1 MSERIDTTLMRGCRY
16 LLVVLVTVG
25 MLAGHY
31 ASGQSAAS
39 QSATSFPPLEL
50 WRTEVLAGD
59 LAALQATYST
69 DPPAQVQANGV
80 KTSVDADINFWLGLK
95 AQTIELQTVAVLDR
109 PKGTSVVF
117 KAAVK
122 LPDGK
127 TLNVTDGQMWRK
139 QGEQWHVISVER
151 ADAPRLNQPSDMN
164 KNIYPADADAHVEIK
179 EAEEK
184 AASEHK
190 RVLLVFGANWCY
202 DCHVLDLAFQR
213 PDLTPIVESGY
224 EVVHIDLGPDEQ
236 KNADVV
242 KQFDVPLNK
251 GIPVLAVIESD
262 GKLLMSQKNGEFEDA
277 RSLAPQAL
285 LEFLNKWK
293 ARP

>member
-1 MSERIDTTLMRGCRY
+1 MRYCRY
-16 LLVVLVTVG
+16 LLLILLAAE
-25 MLAGHY
+25 MLAGY
-31 ASGQSAAS
+31 YGFAQSTVSTAA
-39 QSATSFPPLEL
+39 SFPPLEL
-50 WRTEVLAGD
+50 WKAEVLAGD
-59 LAALQATYST
+59 PVALRAIYSS
-69 DPPAQVQANGV
+69 DPLAQVQANGV
-80 KTSVDADINFWLGLK
+80 KTSVDADISFWLGLK
-95 AQTIELQTVAVLDR
+95 ARTIQLETVAVLDR

-117 KAAVK
+117 KAAVR
-122 LPDGK
+122 LPDGR
-127 TLNVTDGQMWRK
+127 TLNVTDGQMWRR
-139 QGEQWHVISVER
+139 QGEQWRVISVER
-151 ADAPRLNQPSDMN
+151 ADAPQLNQPSDMN
-164 KNIYPADADAHVEIK
+164 RNIYPADADAHAEIK

-190 RVLLVFGANWCY
+190 RVLLIFGANWCY

-213 PDLTPIVESGY
+213 PELAPIVASGF
-224 EVVHIDLGPDEQ
+224 EVVHVDLGPDEQ

-285 LEFLNKWK
+285 LEFLNRWK
-293 ARP
+293 PEPR

>member
-1 MSERIDTTLMRGCRY
+1 MIRINTTLRY
-16 LLVVLVTVG
+16 CHHLLLVLVTVG
-25 MLAGHY
+25 MLAGRY
-31 ASGQSAAS
+31 GFAQSTAS
-39 QSATSFPPLEL
+39 QSAASFPPLEL
-50 WRTEVLAGD
+50 WKAEVLAGD
-59 LAALQATYST
+59 PLALKTIYSA

-95 AQTIELQTVAVLDR
+95 ARTIELQTVAVLDR

-139 QGEQWHVISVER
+139 QGDQWRVISVER
-151 ADAPRLNQPSDMN
+151 ADAPQLNQPSDMN
-164 KNIYPADADAHVEIK
+164 KNIYPADADAHAEIK
-179 EAEEK
+179 EVEEK
-184 AASEHK
+184 AAAEHK

-202 DCHVLDLAFQR
+202 DCHVLDLAFHR
-213 PDLTPIVESGY
+213 LDFAAVMAGY
-224 EVVHIDLGPDEQ
+224 EVVHIDLGVDEK
-236 KNADVV
+236 KNADLV

-251 GIPVLAVIESD
+251 GIPALAVVESD
-262 GKLLMSQKNGEFEDA
+262 GKLLVSQKNGEFEDA
-277 RSLAPQAL
+277 RSLTPEIL

-293 ARP
+293 P